1 MKMEGP
7 KTKFMQQKPPIL
19 NLILLE
25 YEISIFRKGC
35 HGLVIISRTQIKVD
49 IILKSLYRETLA

>member
-7 KTKFMQQKPPIL
+7 KTKFMQLKPKFL

-25 YEISIFRKGC
+25 YEISIFEKGRYC
-35 HGLVIISRTQIKVD
+35 LVTFSRMQIK
-49 IILKSLYRETLA
+49 LTLF